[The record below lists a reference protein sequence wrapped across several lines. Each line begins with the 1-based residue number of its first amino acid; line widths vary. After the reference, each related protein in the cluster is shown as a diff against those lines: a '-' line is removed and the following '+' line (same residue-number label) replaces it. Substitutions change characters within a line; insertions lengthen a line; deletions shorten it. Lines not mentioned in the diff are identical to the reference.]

1 MSILYYSKQCVY
13 SNDLLLLLSKTKQ
26 SNDIHFICIDKREL
40 DKNGNTNIILDNSK
54 KVLLHPMIK
63 NVPSLFII
71 KSNKIII
78 GFKNILK
85 HLKPVE
91 DEINNKAT
99 NNNGIPEAYMISEM
113 GHSLS
118 DNYSYLSLS
127 SDQLSAKGDG
137 GLMMMHNVSHIN
149 GNFKINTPNEDY
161 VPDKIGEVDLGKLK
175 MQRNNDIKLNI

>member
-13 SNDLLLLLSKTKQ
+13 SNDLLLLLGKTKQ
-26 SNDIHFICIDKREL
+26 SNDIHFICIDKREVS
-40 DKNGNTNIILDNSK
+40 KNGNTNIILDNGK

-71 KSNKIII
+71 KTSKIIV

-85 HLKPVE
+85 YLKPVE
-91 DEINNKAT
+91 DKINKKAT
-99 NNNGIPEAYMISEM
+99 NNNGEPEAYMLNEM
-113 GHSLS
+113 GNSLS
-118 DNYSYLSLS
+118 DNYSYLSLT

-137 GLMMMHNVSHIN
+137 GLMMMHNVSHISDN
-149 GNFKINTPNEDY
+149 IKINTPDEDY
-161 VPDKIGEVDLGKLK
+161 IPDKIGEVDLGKLK

>member
-26 SNDIHFICIDKREL
+26 SSDIHFICIDKRE
-40 DKNGNTNIILDNSK
+40 KISNGDINIILDNGK
-54 KVLLHPMIK
+54 KVLLHPIVK
-63 NVPSLFII
+63 NVPSLFVIKDNNII
-71 KSNKIII
+71 T

-91 DEINNKAT
+91 DKINNKAT
-99 NNNGIPEAYMISEM
+99 NNNGMPEAYMISEM
-113 GHSLS
+113 GNSLS

-149 GNFKINTPNEDY
+149 DNFKINTPGEDY
-161 VPDKIGEVDLGKLK
+161 VPDKIGNVDLGKLK
-175 MQRNNDIKLNI
+175 MERNNDIKLNI